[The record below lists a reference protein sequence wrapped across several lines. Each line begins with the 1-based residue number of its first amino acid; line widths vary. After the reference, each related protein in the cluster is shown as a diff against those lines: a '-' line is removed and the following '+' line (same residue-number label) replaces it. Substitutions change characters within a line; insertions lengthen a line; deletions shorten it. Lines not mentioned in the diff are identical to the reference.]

1 MMIKNKHKRITIN
14 PAVRFGKPCIH
25 GTRIAVSDILN
36 LLSAGYTITD
46 IPKQYQGITK
56 QDVLAAIEFASQ
68 LTEQPVTIASTLSV
82 HA

>member
-1 MMIKNKHKRITIN
+1 MLKNKHKRITIN
-14 PAVRFGKPCIH
+14 PNVRFGKPCIS

-36 LLSAGYTITD
+36 LLSSGYTITD
-46 IPKQYQGITK
+46 IPKQYQHITK
-56 QDVLAAIEFASQ
+56 QDVLAALEFASH